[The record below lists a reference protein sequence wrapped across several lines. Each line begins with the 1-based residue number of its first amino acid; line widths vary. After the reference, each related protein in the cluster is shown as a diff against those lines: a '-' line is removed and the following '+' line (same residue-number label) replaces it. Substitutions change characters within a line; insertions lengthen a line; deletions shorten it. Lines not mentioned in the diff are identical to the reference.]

1 MGTPKLGDVFT
12 SFIYSSAHKSP
23 NTIKTLHE
31 TLTPFS
37 EWALTNHEFEMVGLR
52 GRKPTIYG

>member
-1 MGTPKLGDVFT
+1 
-12 SFIYSSAHKSP
+12 
-23 NTIKTLHE
+23 
-31 TLTPFS
+31 LTPFS